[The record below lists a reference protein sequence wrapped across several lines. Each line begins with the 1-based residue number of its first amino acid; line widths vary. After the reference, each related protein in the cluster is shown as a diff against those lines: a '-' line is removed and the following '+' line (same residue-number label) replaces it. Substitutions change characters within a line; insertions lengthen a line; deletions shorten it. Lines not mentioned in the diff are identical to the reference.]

1 MVSIPVLKI
10 EADGG
15 ILLVSRNA
23 KQEVCPISKMGFV
36 KNINSDVIKID
47 HKPKFK
53 SVIETGGDLDI
64 EVLRESTM
72 FKIYSIVRFQSD
84 SDPIPGKFVE
94 DSLENNDKGKSYRPI
109 FDMRL
114 TNFNCKTTTD
124 GEQLWKLEF
133 EEV

>member
-1 MVSIPVLKI
+1 M
-10 EADGG
+10 
-15 ILLVSRNA
+15 
-23 KQEVCPISKMGFV
+23 
-36 KNINSDVIKID
+36 IKID

-64 EVLRESTM
+64 EVLLESTM

-124 GEQLWKLEF
+124 GGQLWKLEF